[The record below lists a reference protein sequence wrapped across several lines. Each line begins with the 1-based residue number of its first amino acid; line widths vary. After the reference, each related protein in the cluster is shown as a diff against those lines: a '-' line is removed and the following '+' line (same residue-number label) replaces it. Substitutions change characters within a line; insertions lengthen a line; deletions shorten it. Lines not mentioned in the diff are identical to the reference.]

1 MSEIPI
7 HWSDEAQ
14 LIGYGESDSTGA
26 WVKFIVRP
34 EDLIHFRGLKS
45 TIFYMT
51 LVELNNDG
59 KPVEKVSANV
69 PEKLYGKQASAL
81 YAAGFFLAPAVL
93 VQIGADQ
100 EFRAWL
106 KEQPC
111 CADGPHEGDVVAAHV
126 RRIANGA
133 GTALKPD
140 YSAIPLCDRH
150 HHLQHQHGES
160 KIGGKEWFDKQ
171 RAKYLQKWASRT
183 LAAVFGQESM
193 GYVDPKDLRIWA
205 REFDVEQW
213 LPREYRD
220 GA

>member
-1 MSEIPI
+1 VTDPRI

-26 WVKFIVRP
+26 WIKFIIKP

-69 PEKLYGKQASAL
+69 PEKPYGKQASAL
-81 YAAGFFLAPAVL
+81 YANGFFLVPQVL
-93 VQIGADQ
+93 ERIGTDK
-100 EFRAWL
+100 EFREWL
-106 KEQPC
+106 KTQPC
-111 CADGPHEGDVVAAHV
+111 CIQAMNHDGDVVAAHV

-133 GTALKPD
+133 GVALKPD
-140 YSAIPLCDRH
+140 YSAIPLCNMH
-150 HHLQHQHGES
+150 HVVQHQHGES
-160 KIGGKEWFDKQ
+160 AIGGKEWADKQ
-171 RAKYLQKWASRT
+171 RAKYLQTWASHT
-183 LAAVFGQESM
+183 LAKVFGQESM
-193 GYVDPKDLRIWA
+193 GYVDPKDLRMWA

-213 LPREYRD
+213 LPREYRE
-220 GA
+220 